1 MPTNE
6 ERQKVASQ
14 IRESVE
20 LFEMVGA
27 GCPDYQYL
35 IMELMNLN
43 PALTTDKNRLKGLS
57 RLADLI
63 ESEPMVD
70 RDALLK
76 IADEMDEFPDC
87 GDIRCGKEMPPLL
100 VHRFAC
106 RIREACGK

>member
-1 MPTNE
+1 MPINE

-63 ESEPMVD
+63 EPEPTVD
-70 RDALLK
+70 RDELLK
-76 IADEMDEFPDC
+76 IADYLDVSYPW
-87 GDIRCGKEMPPLL
+87 DIEQAVSMIEETAKW
-100 VHRFAC
+100 
-106 RIREACGK
+106 IREACGEVE